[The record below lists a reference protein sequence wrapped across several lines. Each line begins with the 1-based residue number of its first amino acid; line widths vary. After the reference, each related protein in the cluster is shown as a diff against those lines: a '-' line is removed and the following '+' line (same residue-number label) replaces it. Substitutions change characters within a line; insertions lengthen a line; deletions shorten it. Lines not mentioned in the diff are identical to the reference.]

1 MGLVVLNFAVVD
13 IIWVRMKLASINA
26 GHQANDKV
34 VSRQRYPPLK
44 FMLEAE
50 LWQCFESTSQ
60 ADDYLDNVH

>member
-1 MGLVVLNFAVVD
+1 MLNFAVVD

-50 LWQCFESTSQ
+50 LWHVLSPLLKLMTT
-60 ADDYLDNVH
+60 